1 MWEPE
6 RQAGAVAVCAPVT
19 VCEGRE
25 GRRKRKWPD
34 LLSVGLCKRKE
45 EHGGKQS
52 SVGRKGRGDTIRYD
66 RFVLRM
72 STGRSRYVYDV
83 SEDARPWLGTA
94 AAVAAAVCDWA
105 AAAAGNPLVCVRR

>member
-52 SVGRKGRGDTIRYD
+52 SVGRDAVIGYG

-94 AAVAAAVCDWA
+94 AAAVAAAVCDWA